1 MKPKKCARTAQ
12 IPIILCLIIATLKL
26 YRNTMIQLSNQT
38 WIKMQEM
45 IIKSLN
51 MMSKMLSGYL
61 RHQEILKNG
70 LD

>member
-1 MKPKKCARTAQ
+1 MKPKKCARTTQ
-12 IPIILCLIIATLKL
+12 IAIKLCLDIATLKL